1 MSRTKYL
8 KGPCQHCGG
17 RLEFPAESIGSIIP
31 CPHCGQHTELLLATP
46 RLEPTVPM
54 RALVWTSIA
63 VVILGFGLA
72 GSLLAL
78 KRAQTWAARRHPQAA
93 PLSSANV
100 ATNLGAALAAAEAS
114 SQNEFTVSSITLEK
128 SAGTSLLYAVG
139 TVRNTSTRRRFGIKI
154 ELDLLD
160 ATGQRL
166 GTATDYDQV
175 LEPGAEWRFKALAV
189 DSKAVS
195 ARLASI
201 KEDQ

>member
-17 RLEFPAESIGSIIP
+17 RLEFPAESIGSIVP

-46 RLEPTVPM
+46 RIEPAIPT
-54 RALVWTSIA
+54 RAIVWTCIA
-63 VVILGFGLA
+63 VLILGGGLA
-72 GSLLAL
+72 GSLIAL
-78 KRAQTWAARRHPQAA
+78 KRAQSWAARRQPQAT
-93 PLSSANV
+93 PLNSGNM
-100 ATNLGAALAAAEAS
+100 ATNSGPELATDAP
-114 SQNEFTVSSITLEK
+114 SQNEFAVSTVTLEK
-128 SAGTSLLYAVG
+128 SPGTSLIYAVG
-139 TVRNTSTRRRFGIKI
+139 KVRNTSTRRRFGIKI

-166 GTATDYDQV
+166 GVATDYDQV

-189 DSKAVS
+189 DSKAAS
-195 ARLASI
+195 AKVGSI